1 MPLTESSQ
9 KNIRNARG
17 FILAMLL
24 LVLVAAFH
32 LMLTS
37 NKVKVSLQIPAS
49 AETQQA
55 KLQRAAFFCQA
66 EQLALSRYLFDGDV
80 AELQQLEVVQNLF
93 HQIDAHENRP
103 LKDLVKMEED
113 WYRTAAQPLIAQRKA
128 LDAGH
133 GTLAELQIRYFQV
146 GGTSWE
152 HRLSQLSAYT
162 GPELAPTAFGA
173 LRQRLSESLNARV
186 GVGIALCFVA
196 LLVAIVG
203 LRCVTRLEEALQEE

>member
-1 MPLTESSQ
+1 MPLTESSRR
-9 KNIRNARG
+9 NIKNARG

-37 NKVKVSLQIPAS
+37 NKVKVSLQIPAR
-49 AETQQA
+49 EEGEQW
-55 KLQRAAFFCQA
+55 KLQHAAFFCQA

-80 AELQQLEVVQNLF
+80 AQLQQLELAQNLF
-93 HQIDAHENRP
+93 HQIDAGENRS
-103 LKDLVKMEED
+103 LKDFVKLEEE
-113 WYRTAAQPLIAQRKA
+113 WYHTAAQPLIAQRKA

-133 GTLAELQIRYFQV
+133 GTLAELEVRYFQV
-146 GGTSWE
+146 GGPSWE
-152 HRLSQLSAYT
+152 HRLSQSAAFAV
-162 GPELAPTAFGA
+162 PDPAPTAFER

-196 LLVAIVG
+196 LLVAIFG